1 MKEREEELRRIIHEK
16 VNDCSEKKWMRVKR
30 TFLVLSGSVYLLAL
44 SYGLESDKIDIDI
57 EYLLTWLLAS
67 PVVAGFIMLISYG
80 VLYYILTDSTEEEKT
95 IARLVGKLEGIE
107 EVKRSEKD

>member
-1 MKEREEELRRIIHEK
+1 MKEREEELRRIIQEK

-30 TFLVLSGSVYLLAL
+30 TFLVLSGAVYLNVLY
-44 SYGLESDKIDIDI
+44 YGLDHGEFGIKDF
-57 EYLLTWLLAS
+57 LMWLLAS

-80 VLYYILTDSTEEEKT
+80 VLCYILTDSTEEEKT